1 MENNYIINFLKKN
14 SFTLNRSLGGKNNIK
29 TLLIIKKFLKTL
41 NLKKIKSGKKIFD
54 WNVPLTWE
62 LKEGYIKDA
71 NDKKIINSKENFL
84 HVLNYSQ
91 KINKILTKKELM
103 KNLYFLKKQP
113 NAIPYVT
120 SYYKKKMGFLHKI

>member
-71 NDKKIINSKENFL
+71 NDKKIISSKENFL

-113 NAIPYVT
+113 NAIP
-120 SYYKKKMGFLHKI
+120 